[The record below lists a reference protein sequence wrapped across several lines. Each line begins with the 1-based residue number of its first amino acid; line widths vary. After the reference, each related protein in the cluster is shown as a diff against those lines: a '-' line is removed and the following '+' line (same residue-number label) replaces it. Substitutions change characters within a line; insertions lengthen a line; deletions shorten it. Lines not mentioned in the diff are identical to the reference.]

1 VGGVYMDLFL
11 SMLLLVFAIG
21 TILAGLFTI
30 YFGSGRSRA
39 IGGVLF
45 IIGIIVALVFYNYSG
60 GELWGIAEW
69 DWDTVK
75 AGIASIIG
83 GIIGALIA
91 LGVFLAG
98 IMKA

>member
-1 VGGVYMDLFL
+1 MDLFL

-21 TILAGLFTI
+21 TILAGIFTI

-39 IGGVLF
+39 IGSILF
-45 IIGIIVALVFYNYSG
+45 IIGIIVALIFYNYSG
-60 GELWGIAEW
+60 GELWGNAEW
-69 DWDTVK
+69 TWNTVK

-83 GIIGALIA
+83 GVIGALIA